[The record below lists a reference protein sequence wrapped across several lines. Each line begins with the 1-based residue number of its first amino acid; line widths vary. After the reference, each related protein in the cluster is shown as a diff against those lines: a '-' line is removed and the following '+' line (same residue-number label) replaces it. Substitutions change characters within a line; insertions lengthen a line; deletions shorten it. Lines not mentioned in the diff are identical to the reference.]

1 MRLSSNS
8 TVSPRV
14 SQPVRNGLR
23 DIPGPRGLPVVGSF
37 LEIRRDPLGMLERN
51 MRRHGPTVRYRFGP
65 FDLVHVQDPEDIR
78 HVLVKNHA
86 SYEKSPSYDVLR
98 EILGNGLVTSEGR
111 FWRRQRKLAQ
121 PAFHHQSLAAF
132 AETMGTLAA
141 ELADG
146 WVSSPGERDVH
157 EEMMRL
163 TLRIV
168 GHTLMSTELGGD
180 ANTIAGSLRV
190 VLDYANQFEAFL
202 LLPRWFPTPQRIRA
216 RRAIAA
222 LDGIVFRLIEERRRS
237 GEPGRDLLGML
248 MSATDESGTERMT
261 DRQLRDEVMT
271 LVLAGHETTANAL
284 SWTWL
289 LLGRHPEVLARLRG
303 EIDEVLEGRPPALA
317 DLERLPYTQAVIKES
332 MRIYPPV
339 WMIERRALADDVL
352 GGYRIPA
359 GTLVA
364 VSPWTLHRDP
374 QTFPDPERFDP
385 QRFLGEEAAARHR
398 YSYLP
403 FGAGPRTC
411 IGNSFATMEA
421 VILLATLAGRAE
433 VQPLSGAAVAP
444 EPSVTLRP
452 SPGVWARV
460 GSRM

>member
-1 MRLSSNS
+1 MRTSSNS
-8 TVSPRV
+8 TVAPPIP
-14 SQPVRNGLR
+14 QPARRGLQA
-23 DIPGPRGLPVVGSF
+23 IPGPRGLPLVGSF
-37 LEIRRDPLGMLERN
+37 LEVRRDPLGMLEDN

-65 FDLVHVQDPEDIR
+65 FNLVHIQDPEDVR

-98 EILGNGLVTSEGR
+98 EILGNGLVTSEGS

-121 PAFHHQSLAAF
+121 PAFHHQSLASF

-141 ELADG
+141 ELADA
-146 WVSSPGERDVH
+146 WSRRPEERDVH

-163 TLRIV
+163 TLRVV

-180 ANTIAGSLRV
+180 ANTIAEALRV

-222 LDGIVFRLIEERRRS
+222 LDDIVFRLIERRRRS

-248 MSATDESGTERMT
+248 MAATDDSGTERMS

-289 LLGRHPEVLARLRG
+289 LLGRHPEVATRLRG
-303 EIDEVLEGRPPALA
+303 EIDEVLGGRPPALA

-332 MRIYPPV
+332 MRVYPPV
-339 WMIERRALADDVL
+339 WMIERRALSDDVL
-352 GGYRIPA
+352 SGYHIPA

-374 QTFPDPERFDP
+374 AVFPDPERFDP
-385 QRFLGEEAAARHR
+385 ERFLGDAAPGR
-398 YSYLP
+398 YRYLP

-411 IGNSFATMEA
+411 IGNAFATMEA
-421 VILLATLAGRAE
+421 VIILATLAGRTE
-433 VQPLSGAAVAP
+433 VQPLPGAAVAA

-460 GSRM
+460 GPRR